1 MISCQTELDCL
12 HCGHFAVHTILYAST
27 YIKSVK
33 CEDCAYTTERPTL
46 LLTWQYVR
54 DLPGRAFVLTR
65 RLKHEA
71 FSHPILFAFSLPKRM
86 IYKPIELS
94 RELAEVCF

>member
-12 HCGHFAVHTILYAST
+12 HCGHFSVHTILYASF

-33 CEDCAYTTERPTL
+33 CEHCTHVMEKPAVL
-46 LLTWQYVR
+46 LIWQYGR
-54 DLPGRAFVLTR
+54 DLPMRAFGLTR

-71 FSHPILFAFSLPKRM
+71 LSHPISFAFSLPKRM

-94 RELAEVCF
+94 RELAEVCL